1 MSTSH
6 VAAGNPYHARL
17 LAHARAPL
25 HQRALARCDAAA
37 DGRNALCGDNIHIEL
52 ELHAGTITAYA
63 FRAEACVLTVAAA
76 SMLGQCVRGLDARA
90 LQALALDF
98 DRLLAGT
105 ATTESRVVLGE
116 LAAFAELA
124 AFPSRHKCARLPFAT
139 ALAALQGR
147 GCATTEEA

>member
-1 MSTSH
+1 MS
-6 VAAGNPYHARL
+6 APRAEAGNPYHALL

-25 HQRALARCDAAA
+25 HQHPLTRCDAAA

-52 ELHAGTITAYA
+52 NVCDGRISAYA

-76 SMLGQCVRGLDARA
+76 SMLGGRVRGLDQRA
-90 LQALALDF
+90 LLALAARF
-98 DRLLAGT
+98 DQLLAGNA
-105 ATTESRVVLGE
+105 ATEACVELGE

-139 ALAALQGR
+139 LLAALHGSA
-147 GCATTEEA
+147 CATTEEA